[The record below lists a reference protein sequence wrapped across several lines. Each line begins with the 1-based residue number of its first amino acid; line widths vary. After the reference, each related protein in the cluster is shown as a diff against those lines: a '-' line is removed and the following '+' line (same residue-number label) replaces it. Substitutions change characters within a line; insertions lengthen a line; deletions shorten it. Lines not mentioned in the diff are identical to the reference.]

1 MRTILKRIF
10 VLTLTIVLFCCFAL
24 PCFAATENGS
34 INVTLED
41 KNKNKI
47 NDVTVY
53 LCQVAELNNNGYYPT
68 TVFESSGISIS
79 GLINSPDE
87 SSAKSVIDYIKNNQ
101 INLLSAVSENGNAT
115 FSNLDLGI
123 WVVFCDEDSKYTFNP
138 YIVFLPYES
147 NGKLYYEVS
156 STPKIEDSTPNEIS
170 IYVIKKWDDK
180 NNAAKKRP
188 DSVKVE
194 LLNGS
199 EVISTAELSESNG
212 WAHTFTGISKEG
224 NYSVRE
230 KTVANYKAN
239 YSGDV
244 TNGFVVTNTYNGEK
258 LPQTGQ
264 YWWPIILIA
273 IAGAGFIALGIY
285 EVGVKKNAKKK

>member
-1 MRTILKRIF
+1 MITNLKRIF
-10 VLTLTIVLFCCFAL
+10 VITLTVVLLCCLAI
-24 PCFAATENGS
+24 PCFASAENG
-34 INVTLED
+34 NVNITLENKS
-41 KNKNKI
+41 KNNI
-47 NDVTVY
+47 NGVTVH

-68 TVFESSGISIS
+68 TAFEGSGISVS
-79 GLINSPDE
+79 GLINTPDE
-87 SSAKSVIDYIKNNQ
+87 SSAKSVTEYIKNNQ
-101 INLLSAVSENGNAT
+101 IDVLSAVSENGKAT
-115 FSNLDLGI
+115 FSNLGLGI

-147 NGKLYYEVS
+147 GGKLYYEVS
-156 STPKIEDSTPNEIS
+156 SAPKIEDSNPNEIN

-199 EVISTAELSESNG
+199 EVVSTAELSEFNG
-212 WAHTFTGISKEG
+212 WSHTFTGVSKDG

-230 KTVANYKAN
+230 NAVADYKAD

-273 IAGAGFIALGIY
+273 VAGVGFIALGIY